1 MTPDQVA
8 VNHKA
13 ITAAAERL
21 EARGWQGPDAAR
33 FVESLL
39 LDALASGFRRLEPP
53 PPLRPAHVADD
64 NSPGRQEFR
73 AAREALGQRTKEKH

>member
-1 MTPDQVA
+1 MEQAA
-8 VNHKA
+8 VNA
-13 ITAAAERL
+13 NCVRAAAERL

-39 LDALASGFRRLEPP
+39 LDALASGYRRLEPP

-64 NSPGRQEFR
+64 NSPGRVAFR
-73 AAREALGQRTKEKH
+73 AAREALGQRTKEIRA

>member
-1 MTPDQVA
+1 MEQAGINAKA
-8 VNHKA
+8 VRN
-13 ITAAAERL
+13 AAARL
-21 EARGWQGPDAAR
+21 EARGFDGDAAR

-39 LDALASGFRRLEPP
+39 LDALASGYRKLEPP

-73 AAREALGQRTKEKH
+73 AAREALGQRTKESYR